1 MSARSPHS
9 PRHDPPP
16 RIGAGGIATL
26 IVALALLGVAFWMRD
41 GDRGA
46 KRSADRGA
54 SVEATVANT
63 GDLTTDAP
71 SPVSSLGSR
80 RRRDS
85 RESRPG
91 AGVEPAIAHDTQ
103 PYATSPGRSPL
114 ERSPGYVPPADPESA
129 SVRLGRREAPLLE
142 GEFDGGAASLEE
154 LGRLV
159 VAALNAADESGLHA
173 LRVTRAEFER
183 YLWREFPQSRPITNI
198 TADDAWGLSDA
209 SSLAGAS
216 RAVGQLGGRRLRFIR
231 VERGPTQDFTNF
243 DLVRGIEIVTESEI
257 TKEIHAI
264 RLVPS
269 AAVRNGRYKALLYR
283 D

>member
-1 MSARSPHS
+1 
-9 PRHDPPP
+9 
-16 RIGAGGIATL
+16 
-26 IVALALLGVAFWMRD
+26 MRD
-41 GDRGA
+41 RDRRA
-46 KRSADRGA
+46 EPSAGPGA
-54 SVEATVANT
+54 SVGATVVSVGEA
-63 GDLTTDAP
+63 GSAGSLSPPPFGAPRSPASTTPA
-71 SPVSSLGSR
+71 
-80 RRRDS
+80 
-85 RESRPG
+85 
-91 AGVEPAIAHDTQ
+91 AAIEPALARASD
-103 PYATSPGRSPL
+103 PFGSAPGRSPL

-183 YLWREFPQSRPITNI
+183 YFWREFPQSRPITNI

-231 VERGPTQDFTNF
+231 VEHGPTQDFANF
-243 DLVRGIEIVTESEI
+243 DLVRGIEIVAESEI
-257 TKEIHAI
+257 TREIHTI